1 METGEN
7 KSSEIAE
14 FLGDVD
20 LFRHLKADALES
32 LAPRIGLVYLPEGP
46 IVKESDPV
54 DGLYIIK
61 SGMVKVTKSAERW
74 EAEAVLAI
82 LRPGKCFGE
91 IGLID
96 GLSRSANVTAMEP
109 TQCYFL
115 PRDAFL
121 QALEENPE
129 IGSGMLPALAAM
141 VRSADRWVAQL
152 L

>member
-1 METGEN
+1 MAFGAN
-7 KSSEIAE
+7 KGFEVTE

-20 LFRHLKADALES
+20 LFRHLKAGALEN
-32 LAPRIGLVYLPEGP
+32 LAARMGLVYLPEGS

-96 GLSRSANVTAMEP
+96 GLPRSANVSAMEP

-121 QALEENPE
+121 RALEENPE
-129 IGSGMLPALAAM
+129 IGAGMLPAMAAL
-141 VRSADRWVAQL
+141 VRSADRRVAQVL
-152 L
+152 

>member
-1 METGEN
+1 MESGEN
-7 KSSEIAE
+7 KGSEIAE
-14 FLGDVD
+14 FLAGVD
-20 LFRHLKADALES
+20 LFRYVKPDALES

-61 SGMVKVTKSAERW
+61 SGMAKVTKSAERW

-82 LRPGKCFGE
+82 LRPGQCFGE

-96 GLSRSANVTAMEP
+96 GLSRSANVTATEP

-115 PRDAFL
+115 PREAFL
-121 QALEENPE
+121 QALEESPE
-129 IGSGMLPALAAM
+129 IGAGMLPALAAM